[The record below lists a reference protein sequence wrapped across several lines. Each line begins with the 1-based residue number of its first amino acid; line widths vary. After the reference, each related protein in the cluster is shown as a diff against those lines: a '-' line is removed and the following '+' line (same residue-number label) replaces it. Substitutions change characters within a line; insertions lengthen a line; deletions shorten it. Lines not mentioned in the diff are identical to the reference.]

1 VYFNKIRTDNN
12 KSLFLRTA
20 SFYLFLVKQGN
31 WVINISDRNKVL
43 DYITNTYKFIAIF
56 SLIESLSVESFM
68 DFYQFILRRKYKV
81 RFPMERATLDE
92 IYKSY
97 KNEFGSIKR
106 CISFFKALTPN
117 RQKELISRLKIK
129 ESKAS
134 IENFAKY
141 LYELRSKFIHEAE
154 LVHHMSEGKTVS
166 IKQGHLVV
174 CSLSISDAMLFFE
187 EGLIEHF
194 RE

>member
-1 VYFNKIRTDNN
+1 
-12 KSLFLRTA
+12 
-20 SFYLFLVKQGN
+20 
-31 WVINISDRNKVL
+31 
-43 DYITNTYKFIAIF
+43 
-56 SLIESLSVESFM
+56 
-68 DFYQFILRRKYKV
+68 
-81 RFPMERATLDE
+81 MERATLDE

-174 CSLSISDAMLFFE
+174 YSLSISDAMLFFE